1 MKIKKVNELNLSD
14 YTEEELNH
22 YRNTN
27 FHPEKNYLL
36 FGEHLEQDL
45 HIRPKYVRL
54 FDGDNDLESC
64 INWYEEYLEETKD
77 MKFGEIKQIY
87 KLTGS
92 RRVTKYHNIIL
103 FESSTKLLD
112 IDMLLT
118 TNKFNV

>member
-1 MKIKKVNELNLSD
+1 MKIKKVKELNLSD
-14 YTEEELNH
+14 YKSEEELNQ
-22 YRNTN
+22 YRNIN
-27 FHPEKNYLL
+27 FHPEKNYTL
-36 FGEHLEQDL
+36 FGEMLEKD
-45 HIRPKYVRL
+45 IKPKYVRL